1 MREHC
6 VRTHFINMVS
16 SMLRF
21 IVLFLCNIN
30 SCSFPLK
37 SHGVRSNFGTGMCSA
52 TGNNNGCFLQGKPAE
67 TESGHTAHQFVPKAS
82 VTLFFSVCVC
92 VYVCVCVCVVVAV
105 FLFFYLFVYFWSEW
119 WGGGRGG
126 ILVPSDL
133 KVSRLL
139 IACFVQKAGCKL
151 KLKLMGH

>member
-52 TGNNNGCFLQGKPAE
+52 TGNNNGCFLQDKPAE

-92 VYVCVCVCVVVAV
+92 VCVCVCVLLL
-105 FLFFYLFVYFWSEW
+105 LFFCSFICLFIFGASGGVGVGVEFWC
-119 WGGGRGG
+119 
-126 ILVPSDL
+126 LQTL
-133 KVSRLL
+133 K
-139 IACFVQKAGCKL
+139 
-151 KLKLMGH
+151 